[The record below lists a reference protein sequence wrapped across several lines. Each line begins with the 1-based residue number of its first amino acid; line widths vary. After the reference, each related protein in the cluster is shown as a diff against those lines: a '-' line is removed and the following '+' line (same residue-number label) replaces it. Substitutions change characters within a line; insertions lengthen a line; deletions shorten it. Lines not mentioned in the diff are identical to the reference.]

1 MPEDKVIPNTKIYPT
16 EVWVKV
22 IQTYSDETSVESN
35 YKLDP
40 MTFLQYQSRPCRID
54 RDADGKVLAIEPI
67 EGAATVLLHGHLV
80 K

>member
-1 MPEDKVIPNTKIYPT
+1 MPENKVTETTKIYPT

-22 IQTYSDETSVESN
+22 LQVYSDETSVESN

-40 MTFLQYQSRPCRID
+40 MTFLQFNSRPCRID
-54 RDADGKVLAIEPI
+54 RDADGNVLTIEPI
-67 EGAATVLLHGHLV
+67 EGAATVVLHGHLV